1 MKKYKILG
9 LTGQTGAGKS
19 TVSKVFAKNGTAV
32 INADELVAELYMPNS
47 VCLKILS
54 AEFGSDIILPNKN
67 LDRKKLAQRT
77 FATKEKTAVLGKLIH
92 PFVLSL
98 FLEKTEKL
106 VNSDKKFIVFDAP
119 QLFESKANVI
129 CDYIISVTADENI
142 RKQRIM
148 QRDGISEEMAESRIN
163 AQLSENYF
171 KDNSDFILENNGTKQ
186 ELIDKAEGLF
196 GYIRQVI

>member
-32 INADELVAELYMPNS
+32 INADELVAELYMPDS

-54 AEFGSDIILPNKN
+54 AEFGSDIILSNKN
-67 LDRKKLAQRT
+67 LDRKKLAQRA
-77 FATKEKTAVLGKLIH
+77 FAKKELIH

>member
-19 TVSKVFAKNGTAV
+19 TVSEVFAKSGTAV
-32 INADELVAELYMPNS
+32 INADELVAELYMPDS

-54 AEFGSDIILPNKN
+54 AEFGSDII
-67 LDRKKLAQRT
+67 DRKKLAQRA

>member
-1 MKKYKILG
+1 MQMSLLRNFICPTRYVLRYFRLNLAVTLFCRTKILTERN
-9 LTGQTGAGKS
+9 L
-19 TVSKVFAKNGTAV
+19 
-32 INADELVAELYMPNS
+32 
-47 VCLKILS
+47 LKGHLQQ
-54 AEFGSDIILPNKN
+54 
-67 LDRKKLAQRT
+67 KK
-77 FATKEKTAVLGKLIH
+77 KP
-92 PFVLSL
+92 PFS
-98 FLEKTEKL
+98 
-106 VNSDKKFIVFDAP
+106 DAP

>member
-1 MKKYKILG
+1 MSLLRNFICPTRYVLRYFRLNLAVTLFCRTKILTERSLLKG
-9 LTGQTGAGKS
+9 HLQQKKNRRSRQT
-19 TVSKVFAKNGTAV
+19 
-32 INADELVAELYMPNS
+32 YPP
-47 VCLKILS
+47 VC
-54 AEFGSDIILPNKN
+54 
-67 LDRKKLAQRT
+67 T
-77 FATKEKTAVLGKLIH
+77 F
-92 PFVLSL
+92 L

-106 VNSDKKFIVFDAP
+106 VNNDKKFIVFDAP

>member
-1 MKKYKILG
+1 M
-9 LTGQTGAGKS
+9 GAGKS

-32 INADELVAELYMPNS
+32 INADELVAELYMPDS

-67 LDRKKLAQRT
+67 LDRKKLAQRA

-106 VNSDKKFIVFDAP
+106 VNNDKKFIVFDAP

-171 KDNSDFILENNGTKQ
+171 KENSDFILENTGTKQ

>member
-1 MKKYKILG
+1 MPMSLLRNFICPTRYILRYFRLNLAVTLFCRTKILTERN
-9 LTGQTGAGKS
+9 L
-19 TVSKVFAKNGTAV
+19 
-32 INADELVAELYMPNS
+32 
-47 VCLKILS
+47 LKGHLQQ
-54 AEFGSDIILPNKN
+54 
-67 LDRKKLAQRT
+67 KK
-77 FATKEKTAVLGKLIH
+77 KTAVLGKLIH

>member
-32 INADELVAELYMPNS
+32 INADELVAELYMPDS

-67 LDRKKLAQRT
+67 
-77 FATKEKTAVLGKLIH
+77 LIH

-171 KDNSDFILENNGTKQ
+171 KDNSDFILENNSTKQ